1 MENNIS
7 SLVQRQIP
15 EHLRDTAPLFISF
28 LETYYEYAQQRT
40 NSVGLIQYHRS
51 NTDIDFTLDSYVN
64 KFYSTYGPQ
73 LPLELAVDKRNFIKL
88 LNSIYTAK
96 GTEKAFKLLFRVL
109 FNEDVSITTPSDQIL
124 KASDGVWS
132 RESFFTT
139 DILFGTVDNIEN
151 KIVFSNQWGNFYIE
165 STRYEFVS
173 PTKIRFYYNSISKI
187 RLDVDQIFFI
197 KNSDNTNKFVGGL
210 VKSPQTLKIKEPG
223 TSWQVGQ
230 VIVIP
235 GTVKNTIARVVGI
248 NSVGGIT
255 GIEILEFGYEHS
267 PNQTTYVS
275 PYPNKPLGS
284 IVNTTST
291 LISINPDVY
300 DHQITIGDF
309 TDGISESIS
318 GVVSGIGNNSYFLQ
332 DYVETGYTGLVVL
345 AEQSFGGSTITQQLN
360 ESITIEDWIRSRAVF
375 TYIDGDI
382 TLTKGYYKND
392 SGQLSNQSIRLQDNY
407 YYQVFSYVVESTRDS
422 AEYSGALKLIHPA
435 GLKSFSKLYK
445 TADITV
451 DVQTSRTKSY
461 DTAFLL
467 DILGQSTDYS
477 TINFSKIVYD
487 QAYTSDQI
495 NYKLFGK
502 TLQSSQAITD
512 TAFISSIKYIT
523 DIVTAE
529 SNNTSSLITTE
540 VDSYDMENFFLEDYI
555 EPAFNFSLTIG

>member
-124 KASDGVWS
+124 KASDGIWS

-151 KIVFSNQWGNFYIE
+151 KIVFSNQWGNFYVE

-467 DILGQSTDYS
+467 DILGQSTDYL

-495 NYKLFGK
+495 SYKLFGK